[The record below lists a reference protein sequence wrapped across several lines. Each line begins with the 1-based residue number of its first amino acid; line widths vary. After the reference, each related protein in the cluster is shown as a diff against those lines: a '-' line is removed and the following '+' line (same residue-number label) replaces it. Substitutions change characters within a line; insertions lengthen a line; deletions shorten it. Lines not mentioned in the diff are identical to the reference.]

1 MSNKFMQ
8 KGVGMT
14 VGILVVGILVAFTL
28 PLAINGMNDP
38 ESQTYTQ
45 NVSDTVEIGA
55 QLEATLDSTDNANG
69 TATVTLNDTKAGSTS
84 TVTVSEGQN
93 QTVAMPDGDVTVYN
107 KNVTTSDATLQY
119 DRPKDYNWD
128 KSSSNMFGLL
138 PLFFV
143 LSIVLYVVGK
153 ATDKL

>member
-1 MSNKFMQ
+1 MKT
-8 KGVGMT
+8 GVAMT
-14 VGILVVGILVAFTL
+14 IGILVVGILVAFTL
-28 PLAINGMNDP
+28 PLAINGMSEP
-38 ESQTYTQ
+38 ERQTYTQ

-55 QLEATLDSTDNANG
+55 QLEATLDSVDSPNG

-84 TVTVSEGQN
+84 TVTVLEGQN
-93 QTVAMPDGDVTVYN
+93 KSVAMPDGEVTIHN

-128 KSSSNMFGLL
+128 NASSNLFGLL

-143 LSIVLYVVGK
+143 LSILLYVVGK
-153 ATDKL
+153 ATNKL

>member
-1 MSNKFMQ
+1 MSKFMQ

-38 ESQTYTQ
+38 ESNTYTQ

-55 QLEATLDSTDNANG
+55 QLEATLDSTDSANG

-93 QTVAMPDGDVTVYN
+93 KTVAMPDGDVTVHN

-128 KSSSNMFGLL
+128 NASSNMFGLL

-143 LSIVLYVVGK
+143 LAILLYVVGK
-153 ATDKL
+153 ATNKL